1 MALDSSPFDPRAL
14 CSRLRLPQ
22 GPKLY
27 TSRTFLPFLPLL
39 PLLLPLVACSETMPG
54 AQDALGTPFPPAR
67 GSGSIV
73 SSRSGDAVYAAF
85 PDEGVVTR
93 LDVAS
98 GAVSELEVGG
108 EPIRLAL
115 QGDRVLVTLR
125 AARSV
130 AVLSWT
136 GTAIEEMDRV
146 EVGTEPVGIVARE
159 DGERVWVALSTDE
172 AVVELDRGLQPL
184 RRLPVAGRPTW
195 LAVHPTGR
203 TLYVG
208 EVVGGALHC
217 FDVSGDSSEEAAD
230 SLAEFPV
237 LVGIGRNGAL
247 DFLRRVTGD
256 PAVNADGTT
265 LAVPTLWADDQSAP
279 NAEHQGGATSAARYA
294 ALGLGLSVVNPALAM
309 LPLDVDGLP
318 AGEAV
323 VVYVAGF
330 APDDPERVAVVRS
343 TVSSAAW
350 SPDGAE
356 LYATMEASRTV
367 AVLSAD
373 AARWVAMDGGFMQ
386 APSVFAAVGEG
397 PRGVAFADG
406 TAWVH
411 TFLDGSVSRL
421 AVAAAAAAVS
431 DDPAEPAAIA
441 ATLATLVHGGSLDPT
456 IALGRSYFYAA
467 TNPLIVEASAG
478 VSCSTCHFEG
488 RTDGITWP
496 TDSGIRQVPSLAGKV
511 SETTPLTWTA
521 NVATVAEEVRITSQ
535 DRLGGAD
542 ATDADLQAVAA
553 YIDFIRAVDH
563 PGLVEPTSAVA
574 RGAAVFERSD
584 VGCSDCHSG
593 PRYTDRSAH
602 DLFGLAAVDTPS
614 LSGIAATAPYL
625 HDGRAA
631 TLGDVVE
638 AARRGEMGDIVTLSD
653 AEAADLVV
661 FLRSL

>member
-1 MALDSSPFDPRAL
+1 
-14 CSRLRLPQ
+14 
-22 GPKLY
+22 
-27 TSRTFLPFLPLL
+27 
-39 PLLLPLVACSETMPG
+39 
-54 AQDALGTPFPPAR
+54 
-67 GSGSIV
+67 
-73 SSRSGDAVYAAF
+73 
-85 PDEGVVTR
+85 
-93 LDVAS
+93 
-98 GAVSELEVGG
+98 
-108 EPIRLAL
+108 
-115 QGDRVLVTLR
+115 VLVTLR

-130 AVLSWT
+130 AVLGWT
-136 GTAIEEMDRV
+136 GTAIEEVDRV

-172 AVVELDRGLQPL
+172 AVVELDRDLQPL

-195 LAVHPTGR
+195 LAVHPSGR

-217 FDVSGDSSEEAAD
+217 FDVSGGSSEEAED
-230 SLAEFPV
+230 TLVEFPV
-237 LVGIGRNGAL
+237 LVGMGRQGPL

-256 PAVNADGTT
+256 PAVNPDGTA
-265 LAVPTLWADDQSAP
+265 LAIPTLWADDQSAP
-279 NAEHQGGATSAARYA
+279 NAEHQGGETSAAKYA
-294 ALGLGLSVVNPALAM
+294 ALGLGLSVVNPALAL
-309 LPLDVDGLP
+309 LPLDADGLP
-318 AGEAV
+318 AGEAA

-343 TVSSAAW
+343 TVASAAW
-350 SPDGAE
+350 SPDGAAI
-356 LYATMEASRTV
+356 YATMEASRTV

-373 AARWVAMDGGFMQ
+373 AARWVAIDGGFMQ

-397 PRGVAFADG
+397 PRGVAFAGG
-406 TAWVH
+406 TAWIH

-421 AVAAAAAAVS
+421 DESVVAAAIS
-431 DDPAEPAAIA
+431 DDPAEPACIA
-441 ATLATLVHGGSLDPT
+441 ATLAALLHGGSLDPT
-456 IALGRSYFYAA
+456 ITLGRSYFYTA

-521 NVATVAEEVRITSQ
+521 NVATVAEEARITSQ
-535 DRLGGAD
+535 ERLGGAG
-542 ATDADLQAVAA
+542 ATDADLQAITV
-553 YIDFIRAVDH
+553 YIDFIRAVDQ
-563 PGLVEPTSAVA
+563 PGRYGNAAAVA
-574 RGAAVFERSD
+574 RGKAVFERSD

-593 PRYTDRSAH
+593 PRYTDRAAH
-602 DLFGLAAVDTPS
+602 DLFGLEGVDTPS
-614 LSGIAATAPYL
+614 LNGVAVTAPYL

-631 TLGDVVE
+631 TLGEVVE
-638 AARRGEMGDIVTLSD
+638 AARRGEMGVTAALSD